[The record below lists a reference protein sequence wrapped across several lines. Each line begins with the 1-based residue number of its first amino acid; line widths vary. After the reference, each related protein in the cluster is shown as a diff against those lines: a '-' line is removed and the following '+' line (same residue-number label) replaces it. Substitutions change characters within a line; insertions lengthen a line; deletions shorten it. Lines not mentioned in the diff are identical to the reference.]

1 MKKIF
6 SLAIL
11 FICLT
16 GVKGQYVTNALSFSQ
31 SFPTMTARSMAM
43 GGAFTSLGGDF
54 SSAYLNPAGLAL
66 YRKSEFIFSPSLQ
79 FSNLKTSYL
88 GQKNEESRTQF
99 AVSSLGYVGTHNSG
113 KEKGLISTNYA
124 IGYNRTNSFNSDIK
138 ITGTNET
145 SSYSDF
151 FVEMANGYTPENL
164 HPFYERLAFDTW
176 VIDTL
181 GGDDNYISLVPVP
194 IEQTNLIE
202 IRGGS
207 GEWSFAFGMNFND
220 IIYWGLG
227 LGIESLNYNRTSLF
241 SETNTNT
248 AWAFSGFDFY
258 EDLTVRGTGINAK
271 TGIIVRVAKPVWL
284 GVSVQIPTFYNISE
298 SFYNNMT
305 SYYTDSIQPFFA
317 EPIDE
322 NGFPMTGQFDY
333 KLNTPMKV
341 TGGLSVQLGKF
352 GILSGDLEYISYST
366 MKMRSDRD
374 YESNIVTELVS
385 SVNTTIEQTY
395 KSVLNLKF
403 GSEFRIKNFSIR
415 AGAAYFPSPYAEAE
429 INRIADLTEITSGI
443 GYRNE
448 NFFVDLGFSGLLHSE
463 KYNLYTA
470 NGNSNIAGLDHNRYR
485 YVATFGIR
493 L

>member
-31 SFPTMTARSMAM
+31 SFPTLTARSMAM

-54 SSAYLNPAGLAL
+54 SSAYLNPAGLGL
-66 YRKSEFIFSPSLQ
+66 YRKPEFIFSPSLQ
-79 FSNLKTSYL
+79 FSNMKTSYL
-88 GQKNEESRTQF
+88 GQKNEENRTQF
-99 AVSSLGYVGTHNSG
+99 AVSSIGYVGTFSSG
-113 KEKGLISTNYA
+113 KEKGLLSTNYA
-124 IGYNRTNSFNSDIK
+124 IGYNRTNSFNSDLT
-138 ITGTNET
+138 ITGHNET

-151 FVEMANGYTPENL
+151 FVEMANGYTPDNL

-176 VIDTL
+176 VIDTM
-181 GGDDNYISLVPVP
+181 GSADNYTSLVPVP
-194 IEQTNLIE
+194 IEQINKIE
-202 IRGGS
+202 TRGGS
-207 GEWSFAFGMNFND
+207 GQWSFAFGMNFND
-220 IIYWGLG
+220 IVYWGLG
-227 LGIESLNYNRTSLF
+227 LGIESLNYNHTSLF

-258 EDLTVRGTGINAK
+258 EDLSVRGTGINAK
-271 TGIIVRVAKPVWL
+271 TGIIVRVAKPVRL
-284 GVSVQIPTFYNISE
+284 GVSVQIPTYYNISE
-298 SFYNNMT
+298 SFYNKMY
-305 SYYTDSIQPFFA
+305 SFYDDSSFFA
-317 EPIDE
+317 EPTDE
-322 NGFPMTGQFDY
+322 NGYAFTGQFDY
-333 KLNTPMKV
+333 KLNTPMKLA
-341 TGGLSVQLGKF
+341 GGLSVQLGKF

-374 YESNIVTELVS
+374 FESNTVTDLVS
-385 SVNTTIEQTY
+385 SVNTAIDETY

-415 AGAAYFPSPYAEAE
+415 AGAAYYPSPYTDSE
-429 INRIADLTEITSGI
+429 INRNADLTEITSGI

-448 NFFVDLGFSGLLHSE
+448 YIFMDLGFSGLLHSE

-470 NGNSNIAGLDHNRYR
+470 NGNSNIAALDHNRYR
-485 YVATFGIR
+485 YVATFGVR